1 MAIIINAIICR
12 YQMRKA
18 MTEWEKAQ
26 NGFLYDANY
35 DEKSLRLENVVLIYV
50 MNLIIVDL

>member
-1 MAIIINAIICR
+1 
-12 YQMRKA
+12 

-35 DEKSLRLENVVLIYV
+35 VENVVLIYV
-50 MNLIIVDL
+50 MNLIIAGLQILINKENY